1 MKCCNYSA
9 KPCQATKYKKK
20 LWLFLALLGFLL
32 VFIPSLQTCFQ
43 HPRKRDENQI
53 IFHKHN
59 SCLRFLQ
66 FKFQCGKFYILV
78 LFSCHL
84 GETILK
90 TKRSNLITRKKGS
103 SASFNLLLTWYLY
116 YSFPIKTWSTWLNI
130 NTISGPLKPW
140 DVSKQHWIRQRPDF
154 EALKSWNVRP
164 GTKNPEQ
171 TSAIKQS

>member
-1 MKCCNYSA
+1 MEIVVNFLRDLFA
-9 KPCQATKYKKK
+9 KVVWSNVHLASVLNSFPPFIVNERKRFLCRHFFHNIPLPFYMNEMLQLFCQTVSGHKIKK

-90 TKRSNLITRKKGS
+90 IKRSNLITRKKGS
-103 SASFNLLLTWYLY
+103 SASFNLLLTWYLS
-116 YSFPIKTWSTWLNI
+116 YSFPI
-130 NTISGPLKPW
+130 
-140 DVSKQHWIRQRPDF
+140 
-154 EALKSWNVRP
+154 
-164 GTKNPEQ
+164 
-171 TSAIKQS
+171 